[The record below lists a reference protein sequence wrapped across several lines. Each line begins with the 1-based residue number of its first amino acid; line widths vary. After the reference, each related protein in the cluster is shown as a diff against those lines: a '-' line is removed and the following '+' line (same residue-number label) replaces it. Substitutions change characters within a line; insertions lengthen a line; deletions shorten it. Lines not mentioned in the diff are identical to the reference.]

1 MAGFSGV
8 LPAGFTRFSTDGLPD
23 SHRIPEWEV
32 HNARALVGLAAK
44 TDGRAPLRATEL
56 NLALPRLQL
65 ARVSGTPHRVERD
78 ESHIS
83 AHPARGIVAYFALQG
98 SGTFYHRHG
107 CETVAPGQGIVVDA
121 DQPFERGFADGLTEL
136 ALKVPRAAVV
146 RLLGSPNLARPRLF
160 DFRAGAHDAGPA
172 APAARLAGA
181 LGAALRGRAV
191 AWDEFEDELIGLLG
205 AVLAHGGAHDGAGH
219 FRASLAVIAAR
230 HSDPALD
237 AASIAA
243 AVGVSERQ
251 LSRIFSSEGT
261 SVPSA
266 VMDAR
271 LAVANRLLMAPEH
284 ADLPMAE
291 VAARTGFASQA
302 QFSRSYRQRYGL
314 PPLRHRRELLA
325 G

>member
-1 MAGFSGV
+1 MRTFSGV
-8 LPAGFTRFSTDGLPD
+8 LPAGFTRFSTEGLPD

-44 TDGRAPLRATEL
+44 TDGGAPLRATEL
-56 NLALPRLQL
+56 NLTLPRLQL

-78 ESHIS
+78 ETHIS
-83 AHPARGIVAYFALQG
+83 AHPAQGLVAYFALQG
-98 SGTFYHRHG
+98 AGTFYHRHG
-107 CETVAPGQGIVVDA
+107 CETVAPGQGIVIDA

-146 RLLGSPNLARPRLF
+146 RLLGSPNLSRPQLF
-160 DFRAGAHDAGPA
+160 DFRGDAHDGGPA

-181 LGAALRGRAV
+181 LGAALKGRPV

-205 AVLAHGGAHDGAGH
+205 AVLAHDGAGH
-219 FRASLAVIAAR
+219 FRAALAVIAAR
-230 HSDPALD
+230 HSDPTLGSAT
-237 AASIAA
+237 IAA

-251 LSRIFSSEGT
+251 LSRIFASEGT

-271 LAVANRLLMAPEH
+271 LSSAHAVLTDSRH
-284 ADLPMAE
+284 AALPIAE
-291 VAARTGFASQA
+291 VAGRAGFASQA
-302 QFSRSYRQRYGL
+302 QFSRSYRERFGM

>member
-44 TDGRAPLRATEL
+44 TDGGAPLRATEL
-56 NLALPRLQL
+56 NLALPRLRL

-83 AHPARGIVAYFALQG
+83 AHPAQGIVAYFALQG

-136 ALKVPRAAVV
+136 ALKVPRTAVV

-160 DFRAGAHDAGPA
+160 DFSGGAHDAGPA
-172 APAARLAGA
+172 APAARLAAA
-181 LGAALRGRAV
+181 LGAALRGRSV

-205 AVLAHGGAHDGAGH
+205 AVLAHGGTHDGAGH
-219 FRASLAVIAAR
+219 FRAALAVIRAR
-230 HSDPALD
+230 HAEPTLG
-237 AASIAA
+237 AAGIAA
-243 AVGVSERQ
+243 AVGLSERQ
-251 LSRIFSSEGT
+251 LSRVFSAEGT
-261 SVPSA
+261 SVPGA
-266 VMDAR
+266 IMEAR
-271 LAVANRLLMAPEH
+271 LDAAHALLVDPRH
-284 ADLPMAE
+284 AALPMSE
-291 VAARTGFASQA
+291 IAASAGFASQA
-302 QFSRSYRQRYGL
+302 QFSRSYRQRHGVA
-314 PPLRHRRELLA
+314 PLRHRRELLA